1 MTEPQED
8 LSQRLQTYL
17 GAYDR
22 QAQKIRARQSH
33 RWGTDQLHQ
42 RPKRRSIRLLQASA
56 VVASTTII
64 FLVFAVGFAAGRS
77 AATSQSIIGIGTKS
91 TAAATTPSATAPVT
105 PIETLCA
112 RLPRPANFNLYSVA
126 PIAPDPSSAAVSC
139 KAAIVTAG
147 SACPSTRPVCAGVP
161 PKNADL
167 SLLSG
172 FGTVPYPAQF
182 GGYHKEP
189 VWMMSWPLSCSLVGP
204 SMPGPKL
211 GLVEQLPPTTSNSC
225 SYVEFVS
232 ARSGAF
238 LFSTATKSCYPW
250 IGPADGPS
258 CQSPKQ

>member
-1 MTEPQED
+1 MTEHPED

-22 QAQKIRARQSH
+22 QAQTMLARRSH
-33 RWGTDQLHQ
+33 RWGADRLHQ
-42 RPKRRSIRLLQASA
+42 RPQRRSTRLLQASA
-56 VVASTTII
+56 VVASTTVI
-64 FLVFAVGFAAGRS
+64 FVVFAVGFAVGRP
-77 AATSQSIIGIGTKS
+77 AATGQGTIGTKS
-91 TAAATTPSATAPVT
+91 SAAATTPTATAPVT

-112 RLPRPANFNLYSVA
+112 RLPRAADFSLYAIA
-126 PIAPDPSSAAVSC
+126 PIAPDPSSATVSC
-139 KAAIVTAG
+139 KAAIVTAE
-147 SACPSTRPVCAGVP
+147 SACPSTRPMCAGVP

-182 GGYHKEP
+182 GGYHNEP
-189 VWMMSWPLSCSLVGP
+189 VWMMSWPLSCSQVGP

-211 GLVEQLPPTTSNSC
+211 GLVEQVPPTTSNYC

-238 LFSTATKSCYPW
+238 LFSAATNSCYPW